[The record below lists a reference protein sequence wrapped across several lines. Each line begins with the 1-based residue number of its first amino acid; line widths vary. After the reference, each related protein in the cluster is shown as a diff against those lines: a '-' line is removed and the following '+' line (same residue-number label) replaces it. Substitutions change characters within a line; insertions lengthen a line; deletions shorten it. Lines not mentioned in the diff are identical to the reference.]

1 MTSPE
6 EALALAR
13 QRARAVAHG
22 LPEFRLD
29 AREGV
34 TLEQLFEWAVI
45 EPDVEGLYS
54 TRRYGKPITFAKRLI
69 LRALRQYLGDMAAQQ
84 SRFNLQFAVYVAQL
98 TDRVEELER
107 ERPPGP

>member
-6 EALALAR
+6 EALA
-13 QRARAVAHG
+13 RARERAAALDTRDV
-22 LPEFRLD
+22 PELRLD
-29 AREGV
+29 ASEGV

-45 EPDVEGLYS
+45 EPDSEGLYS

-84 SRFNLQFAVYVAQL
+84 SRYNLQLAVYVAQL
-98 TDRVEELER
+98 ADRVDELEKQ
-107 ERPPGP
+107 RP

>member
-13 QRARAVAHG
+13 ERAQAHD
-22 LPEFRLD
+22 LPEMKLD
-29 AREGV
+29 SGESV

-54 TRRYGKPITFAKRLI
+54 TRRFGRPITFAKRLV

-84 SRFNLQFAVYVAQL
+84 SRFNLQLAVYMAQL
-98 TDRVEELER
+98 ADRVDELEKK
-107 ERPPGP
+107 